1 MIFILFDIETIF
13 LYPWAVIYRDLK
25 MFAFVEMFIFVMLVL
40 AGFFFIWKK
49 GVFDWAHSVQAD
61 KKAVTE
67 AEARRAA

>member
-1 MIFILFDIETIF
+1 
-13 LYPWAVIYRDLK
+13 
-25 MFAFVEMFIFVMLVL
+25 MLVL

-61 KKAVTE
+61 KKAVAR